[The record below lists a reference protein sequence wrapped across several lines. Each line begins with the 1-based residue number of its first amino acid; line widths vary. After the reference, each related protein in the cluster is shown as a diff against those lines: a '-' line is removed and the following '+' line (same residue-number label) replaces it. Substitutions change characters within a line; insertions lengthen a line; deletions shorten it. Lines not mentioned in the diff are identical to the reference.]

1 MVCFNNTEQKCICKQ
16 VRYAMQ
22 QLSLGLEQ
30 FTGNLPNKPYCT
42 DDLQLGLQIRPK
54 HLALLKRY
62 IQPNH
67 PYYTHFFVFDLDY
80 PTAYIDLFYSMVG
93 VPMPNLIVENP
104 ENGHAHYIYKLLTP
118 IYQTN
123 ASNDKPIKYGNAVYL
138 ALRAALNADI
148 NYSGL
153 ITKNAV
159 HKHWRTHI
167 LREQPYTLDQLSER
181 LDLTTKQ
188 INKPIAPD
196 EAVGLGRNCCVFH
209 TVRHWAYVE
218 VRQYRAKAYNQWLES
233 VITQCSSVN
242 AQFTVP
248 MQYNEVKGIAKSI
261 ARWVWKRDGYAY
273 QEFIDRQV
281 TKGRKGGLCSDSSH
295 GGKARSAHYSD
306 VRNEALKLHIMGKS
320 IKEISEYLNVH
331 RNSVSKWVKIHA
343 QVQA

>member
-1 MVCFNNTEQKCICKQ
+1 
-16 VRYAMQ
+16 MQ

-30 FTGNLPNKPYCT
+30 ITDKFPKKPYCS
-42 DDLQLGLQIRPK
+42 DQLDLGLQIRPK

-80 PTAYIDLFYSMVG
+80 PTAYVDLFYSMVG
-93 VPMPNLIVENP
+93 VPIPNLIVENP
-104 ENGHAHYIYKLLTP
+104 DNGHAHYVYQLKTP

-138 ALRAALNADI
+138 ALRQALNADI

-159 HKHWRTHI
+159 HKHWRTHV

-181 LDLTTKQ
+181 LDLTTRQ
-188 INKPIAPD
+188 INKEIKVD

-218 VRQYRAKAYNQWLES
+218 VRQYRGKNFNQWLES
-233 VITQCSSVN
+233 VIAQCCSVN
-242 AQFTVP
+242 AQFPVP

-261 ARWVWKRDGYAY
+261 ARWVWKKDSYFHH
-273 QEFIDRQV
+273 EFIDRQ
-281 TKGRKGGLCSDSSH
+281 TRKGSL
-295 GGKARSAHYSD
+295 GGKAKSEAYSD
-306 VRNEALKLHIMGKS
+306 KRKQAVRLKAKG
-320 IKEISEYLNVH
+320 LNHTQIAKQLGVA
-331 RNSVSKWVKIHA
+331 RYTVIRWLDEVS
-343 QVQA
+343 Q

>member
-1 MVCFNNTEQKCICKQ
+1 
-16 VRYAMQ
+16 MQ

-30 FTGNLPNKPYCT
+30 IIDKFPNKPYCS
-42 DDLQLGLQIRPK
+42 DDLHLGLQIRPK

-80 PTAYIDLFYSMVG
+80 PTAYVDYFYSMVG
-93 VPMPNLIVENP
+93 VPTPNLIVENP
-104 ENGHAHYIYKLLTP
+104 QNGHAHYVYQLKTP
-118 IYQTN
+118 IYHTN

-138 ALRAALNADI
+138 ALRQALNADI

-159 HKHWRTHI
+159 HNHWRTHV

-181 LDLTTKQ
+181 LDLTTRQ
-188 INKPIAPD
+188 INKEVKLD

-218 VRQYRAKAYNQWLES
+218 VRQYRAKTFNQWLEG
-233 VITQCSSVN
+233 VIAQCCSVN

-261 ARWVWKRDGYAY
+261 ARWVWKRDSYAY
-273 QEFIDRQV
+273 QEFIDRQ
-281 TKGRKGGLCSDSSH
+281 TRKGALGASK
-295 GGKARSAHYSD
+295 GGKTRSAKYD
-306 VRNEALKLHIMGKS
+306 VKRKLALRLKAQGKNNTEIAKQLDVTRMTVFRWFNE
-320 IKEISEYLNVH
+320 V
-331 RNSVSKWVKIHA
+331 
-343 QVQA
+343 

>member
-1 MVCFNNTEQKCICKQ
+1 
-16 VRYAMQ
+16 MQ

-42 DDLQLGLQIRPK
+42 DDLQLGLKIRPK
-54 HLALLKRY
+54 PLALLKRY

-80 PTAYIDLFYSMVG
+80 STAYIDFYYSMVG
-93 VPMPNLIVENP
+93 VPTPNLIVENP
-104 ENGHAHYIYKLLTP
+104 ENGHAHYIYKLHTP

-138 ALRAALNADI
+138 ALRQALNADI

-159 HKHWRTHI
+159 HEHWRTHV

-181 LDLTTKQ
+181 LDLTTRQ
-188 INKPIAPD
+188 INKEIKVD

-218 VRQYRAKAYNQWLES
+218 VRQYRGKQFNPWLES
-233 VITQCSSVN
+233 VIAQCCSVN
-242 AQFTVP
+242 AQFSVP

-261 ARWVWKRDGYAY
+261 ARWVWKRDNYNY
-273 QEFIDRQV
+273 HEFIDRQ
-281 TKGRKGGLCSDSSH
+281 TRKGSL
-295 GGKARSAHYSD
+295 GGKAKGKLYDAKRTQAE
-306 VRNEALKLHIMGKS
+306 RLKAKGMNHTQIAKQLGVARYTVIRWLGG
-320 IKEISEYLNVH
+320 
-331 RNSVSKWVKIHA
+331 VS
-343 QVQA
+343 Q

>member
-1 MVCFNNTEQKCICKQ
+1 MSICKQ
-16 VRYAMQ
+16 VHYAMQ

-30 FTGNLPNKPYCT
+30 FTGNLPNKPYCS
-42 DDLQLGLQIRPK
+42 DNMGFGLQIRPK

-93 VPMPNLIVENP
+93 VPVPNLIVENP
-104 ENGHAHYIYKLLTP
+104 ENGHAHYVYQLKTP
-118 IYQTN
+118 IYHTN
-123 ASNDKPIKYGNAVYL
+123 ASNDKPIKYANAVYM
-138 ALRAALNADI
+138 ALRTVLDADI
-148 NYSGL
+148 SYSGL

-159 HKHWRTHI
+159 HKHWRTHV

-181 LDLTTKQ
+181 LDLTTRQ
-188 INKPIAPD
+188 INKQIKVD

-218 VRQYRAKAYNQWLES
+218 VRQYRAKTFNQWLES
-233 VITQCSSVN
+233 VIAQCCSIN
-242 AQFTVP
+242 AQFTAP

-273 QEFIDRQV
+273 QEFIDRQ
-281 TKGRKGGLCSDSSH
+281 TRKGQLGGLK
-295 GGKARSAHYSD
+295 GGKVRSAQYEAKRKQA
-306 VRNEALKLHIMGKS
+306 VRLKAKGDRKS
-320 IKEISEYLNVH
+320 V
-331 RNSVSKWVKIHA
+331 V
-343 QVQA
+343 

>member
-1 MVCFNNTEQKCICKQ
+1 
-16 VRYAMQ
+16 MQ

-42 DDLQLGLQIRPK
+42 DDLHLGLQIRPK
-54 HLALLKRY
+54 PLALLKRY

-80 PTAYIDLFYSMVG
+80 PTAYIDFFYSMVG
-93 VPMPNLIVENP
+93 VPMPNWIVENT
-104 ENGHAHYIYKLLTP
+104 ENGHAHYIYKLHTP
-118 IYQTN
+118 IYHTN

-138 ALRAALNADI
+138 ALREALNADI

-153 ITKNAV
+153 IAKNAV
-159 HKHWRTHI
+159 HKHWRTHV

-181 LDLTTKQ
+181 LDLTTRQ
-188 INKPIAPD
+188 INKQIKVD

-218 VRQYRAKAYNQWLES
+218 VRQYRGKTFNTWLEA
-233 VITQCSSVN
+233 VIAQCCSVN

-273 QEFIDRQV
+273 QEFIDRQ
-281 TKGRKGGLCSDSSH
+281 TRKGQL
-295 GGKARSAHYSD
+295 GGKAKGEAYNAKRKLA
-306 VRNEALKLHIMGKS
+306 VRYKAKGMSNTDIAEKLKVARYTVIRWLNE
-320 IKEISEYLNVH
+320 
-331 RNSVSKWVKIHA
+331 VS
-343 QVQA
+343 Q

>member
-1 MVCFNNTEQKCICKQ
+1 
-16 VRYAMQ
+16 MQ
-22 QLSLGLEQ
+22 QLSLSLEQ
-30 FTGNLPNKPYCT
+30 FTDRFPNKPYCS
-42 DDLQLGLQIRPK
+42 DDLHLGLQIRPK
-54 HLALLKRY
+54 SLALLKRY

-80 PTAYIDLFYSMVG
+80 PTAYLDYFYSMIG
-93 VPMPNLIVENP
+93 VPAPNLIVENP
-104 ENGHAHYIYKLLTP
+104 ENGHAHYIYQLKTP
-118 IYQTN
+118 IYNTN

-138 ALRAALNADI
+138 ALRDVLNADV

-159 HKHWRTHI
+159 HKHWRTHV

-181 LDLTTKQ
+181 LDLTTRQ
-188 INKPIAPD
+188 INKEIKID

-218 VRQYRAKAYNQWLES
+218 VRQYRAKSFNQWLDC
-233 VITQCSSVN
+233 VIAQCCSVN

-273 QEFIDRQV
+273 QEFIDRQ
-281 TKGRKGGLCSDSSH
+281 TRKGQL
-295 GGKARSAHYSD
+295 GGKAKG
-306 VRNEALKLHIMGKS
+306 EAYNAKRKQAVALRAKGMNHTQIAKQLGIARYTVIRWLGG
-320 IKEISEYLNVH
+320 
-331 RNSVSKWVKIHA
+331 VS
-343 QVQA
+343 Q

>member
-1 MVCFNNTEQKCICKQ
+1 MICFNNTEQKCICKQ

-54 HLALLKRY
+54 NLALLKRY

-80 PTAYIDLFYSMVG
+80 PTAYIDFFYSMVG
-93 VPMPNLIVENP
+93 VPVPNLIVENP
-104 ENGHAHYIYKLLTP
+104 ENGHAHYVYQLKTP
-118 IYQTN
+118 IYHTN
-123 ASNDKPIKYGNAVYL
+123 ASNDKPIKYGNAVYT
-138 ALRAALNADI
+138 ALRTALNADI

-153 ITKNAV
+153 ITKNAI
-159 HKHWRTHI
+159 HEHWRTHV

-181 LDLTTKQ
+181 LDLTTRQ
-188 INKPIAPD
+188 INKQIKVD

-218 VRQYRAKAYNQWLES
+218 VRQYRAKTFNQWLES
-233 VITQCSSVN
+233 VIAQCCSIN
-242 AQFTVP
+242 AQFTAP

-273 QEFIDRQV
+273 QEFIDRQ
-281 TKGRKGGLCSDSSH
+281 TRKGQL
-295 GGKARSAHYSD
+295 GGKAKAEAYNAKRAQA
-306 VRNEALKLHIMGKS
+306 VRLKAKG
-320 IKEISEYLNVH
+320 LNNTQIAKQLGVA
-331 RNSVSKWVKIHA
+331 RYTVIRWLDGVS
-343 QVQA
+343 Q